1 MESKHS
7 PFEILQISE
16 EATNDE
22 IRERYLFMSK
32 TFHPDKQP
40 LENWTTTKKYFEKVD
55 KAYKSISTGLRKYIY
70 FRFGIEGIDLIEKF
84 PDDFTHLEGK

>member
-1 MESKHS
+1 MEEKHS
-7 PFEILQISE
+7 PFYILQISE

-40 LENWTTTKKYFEKVD
+40 L
-55 KAYKSISTGLRKYIY
+55 
-70 FRFGIEGIDLIEKF
+70 
-84 PDDFTHLEGK
+84 